1 MTGKYLSLFCRL
13 QDMSQGCIR
22 VWVKKIKNDYS
33 KYLETCKSELWQRK
47 ETLEKETNGMRYNL
61 VKQNNYL

>member
-1 MTGKYLSLFCRL
+1 
-13 QDMSQGCIR
+13 MSQGCIR